1 MKASVVSF
9 MLLPFAAMAFAPQIR
24 PPAFMMATRLFSS
37 AGDDVR
43 ATLEAMKPSK
53 PAKSK
58 EEDIELT
65 IKAIKALNP
74 QDFGGEEDDDEEAAA
89 PAS

>member
-24 PPAFMMATRLFSS
+24 PPTFMTATRLFSS
-37 AGDDVR
+37 VSDDVR
-43 ATLEAMKPSK
+43 ASLDAMKPSK

-65 IKAIKALNP
+65 IQAIKAFNP
-74 QDFGGEEDDDEEAAA
+74 QDFALEEDDGEEAAA